1 MSFWAIEIH
10 DWRKA
15 TGLRLVACFESV
27 KLLNDYSW
35 IVSVNYIHLNSLADN
50 YLLYRPLQTEWFSW
64 TPLSEGDGVCCL
76 RGSRWV
82 IMSVKRLY
90 SCTQSQ
96 APRALD
102 RQQLWSWRQYC
113 EYRFVLSTLK
123 WTELNWSAMTCE
135 QVTRRVTYCHD
146 ICVCACCFRNLYP
159 IICFNYSL
167 FAMYII

>member
-1 MSFWAIEIH
+1 MSFWAIEMH

-96 APRALD
+96 ASRALD
-102 RQQLWSWRQYC
+102 RQQLWSWRRLRIQICSQHTEMNGTKLICNDLRTGY
-113 EYRFVLSTLK
+113 STRHVPS
-123 WTELNWSAMTCE
+123 W
-135 QVTRRVTYCHD
+135 H
-146 ICVCACCFRNLYP
+146 LYL
-159 IICFNYSL
+159 CLL
-167 FAMYII
+167 F